1 MAHVPSSISIMAEMQ
16 VRVRD
21 ISPADL
27 ADVLKRGLVDFAE
40 KPSHVVFLVLIY
52 PIIGLVLARLAFG
65 YDILPL
71 LYPLAAG
78 FALLGPLASVG
89 LYELSRRREKGMST
103 RWADVFWTLRQK
115 PARPVLA
122 LGAML
127 LVLFMAWIAAAQ
139 WIYWL
144 TFGNAMPGSLPGLVM
159 EVVTTE
165 RGWALLFLGNAVG
178 FVFAVIAFAISVVSF
193 PMVLDREVGA
203 LVAVQTSI
211 AACLANPLTM
221 ALWGFIVAVC
231 LAIGSALFFAGLAIA
246 LPVLGHAT
254 WHLYRKL
261 LGG

>member
-1 MAHVPSSISIMAEMQ
+1 MASAPTSISNMADMQ
-16 VRVRD
+16 ARVRD

-27 ADVLKRGLVDFAE
+27 ADVLKRGLSDFAE

-52 PIIGLVLARLAFG
+52 PVIGLALARLAFG
-65 YDILPL
+65 YEVLPL

-89 LYELSRRREKGMST
+89 LYELSRRREKGLST
-103 RWADVFWTLRQK
+103 RWAEVFWTLRQK

-139 WIYWL
+139 GIYWL
-144 TFGNAMPGSLPGLVM
+144 SFGNTAPESLAAFVT
-159 EVVTTE
+159 EVFTTE
-165 RGWALLFLGNAVG
+165 RGWTLLIAGNAVG
-178 FVFAVIAFAISVVSF
+178 FVFAAIAFAISVVSF

-203 LVAVQTSI
+203 LVAVQTSV
-211 AACLANPLTM
+211 AACVANPLTM
-221 ALWGFIVAVC
+221 ALWALIVAVC
-231 LAIGSALFFAGLAIA
+231 LAIGSALFFAGLAIV
-246 LPVLGHAT
+246 LPILGHAT

-261 LGG
+261 LGE